1 MRKAIFAVIVGLA
14 AVTTL
19 QAFAASDPQNAIKYR
34 QSVMKAIGAHIGAI
48 VSVVKGEVGFTGDV
62 AAHARGIQEM
72 SRLVPHL
79 FPEGTDNF
87 SEANTYA
94 RPEIWEERAKFDA
107 AVKAFQAASANLVK
121 VAEAGDPS
129 AFGGGLK
136 ELGKAC
142 GGCHKPF
149 RAEKN

>member
-1 MRKAIFAVIVGLA
+1 MRKAIFAVIVAVA

-48 VSVVKGEVGFTGDV
+48 VSVVKGEVGFTADV

-72 SRLVPHL
+72 SQLVPHL
-79 FPEGTDNF
+79 FPKDTDNF
-87 SEANTYA
+87 SEPNTYA
-94 RPEIWEERAKFDA
+94 RPEIWEEQAKFDA
-107 AVKAFQAASANLVK
+107 AVKAFQAASAKLVQI
-121 VAEAGDPS
+121 AEAGDPS
-129 AFGGGLK
+129 AYGGGLQ

-142 GGCHKPF
+142 GACHKPF